1 MQIKQLEFSNTDE
14 STFGEVNFKRITV
27 EGVLYIYN
35 NIIQGRN
42 LNIRNFQFSS
52 LYIMNTLLKYY
63 AVFQI

>member
-14 STFGEVNFKRITV
+14 STFREVNFKRITV
-27 EGVLYIYN
+27 EGVLYRYN
-35 NIIQGRN
+35 NIIQQRN

-52 LYIMNTLLKYY
+52 LYIMNTLLIYY